1 MAKADASGVVSAA
14 RATAA
19 VEYFMAGGRIC
30 ALDVLCHKM
39 QADSRAGLLYL
50 GGWDEMKVTQRK

>member
-1 MAKADASGVVSAA
+1 MARADASDVVSAA
-14 RATAA
+14 RAMAA

-39 QADSRAGLLYL
+39 QADSRAGAFIT
-50 GGWDEMKVTQRK
+50 GWAG

>member
-1 MAKADASGVVSAA
+1 MARADASGVVSAA

-39 QADSRAGLLYL
+39 QTDSRAGLL
-50 GGWDEMKVTQRK
+50 